1 MKNQAIPLDAETNY
15 IIINICNIK
24 FSLILTKCFFFL
36 ISKLTFQGLW
46 VEHHQLHPPL
56 MATLQMME

>member
-36 ISKLTFQGLW
+36 ISKLTFQGL
-46 VEHHQLHPPL
+46 
-56 MATLQMME
+56 

>member
-24 FSLILTKCFFFL
+24 FSLILT
-36 ISKLTFQGLW
+36 I
-46 VEHHQLHPPL
+46 
-56 MATLQMME
+56 